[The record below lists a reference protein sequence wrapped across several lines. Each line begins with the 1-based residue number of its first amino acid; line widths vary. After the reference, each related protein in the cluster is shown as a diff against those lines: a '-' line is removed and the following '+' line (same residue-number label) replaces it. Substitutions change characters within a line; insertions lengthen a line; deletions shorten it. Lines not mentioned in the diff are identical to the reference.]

1 MLLLLVF
8 RQAYDELPS
17 RALATKVWLSE
28 TDLEQVGKMLHAIF
42 RAVAEHRIMAVLH
55 TTRGDEVKR
64 RGDMTKVRAW
74 IGKIKLPPAEL
85 DGRVRK
91 AYAEAFV
98 V

>member
-1 MLLLLVF
+1 MLFLHVF
-8 RQAYDELPS
+8 RQAYDELPG
-17 RALATKVWLSE
+17 RALAMKVKLSD
-28 TDLEQVGKMLHAIF
+28 TDMERVGKMLHTVF

-64 RGDMTKVRAW
+64 RDDMTKVRAW

>member
-1 MLLLLVF
+1 M
-8 RQAYDELPS
+8 
-17 RALATKVWLSE
+17 KVRLNE
-28 TDLEQVGKMLHAIF
+28 TDLEDVGKMLHAIF